1 MKKKTYLILQIFAM
15 IAIAC
20 SCSNNQEIV
29 EEKKEYS
36 DVATSGAVDWVSES
50 AYGTSVFG
58 EDTDEWCPYVD
69 SDKFYREELKKGN
82 NYSLYI
88 SNYPEIHSRKDVKG
102 KINIGEEELYYT
114 ILEIGKSEVT
124 YYEDDAKKRE
134 KTIVYNTGYYR
145 IYKRVGNRFYT
156 LWIDQELD
164 EESIRK
170 KAKKIFD
177 KYCTL

>member
-1 MKKKTYLILQIFAM
+1 M
-15 IAIAC
+15 
-20 SCSNNQEIV
+20 
-29 EEKKEYS
+29 
-36 DVATSGAVDWVSES
+36 
-50 AYGTSVFG
+50 
-58 EDTDEWCPYVD
+58 
-69 SDKFYREELKKGN
+69 
-82 NYSLYI
+82 
-88 SNYPEIHSRKDVKG
+88 
-102 KINIGEEELYYT
+102 YYT